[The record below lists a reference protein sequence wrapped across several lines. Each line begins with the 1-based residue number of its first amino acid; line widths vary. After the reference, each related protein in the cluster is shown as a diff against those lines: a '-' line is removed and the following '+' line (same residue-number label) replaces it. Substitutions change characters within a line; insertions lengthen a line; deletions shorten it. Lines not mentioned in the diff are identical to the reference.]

1 MQRILIIDD
10 NLDLGTLLSRFLT
23 GKGYQVETAASASAG
38 IARFRERPFD
48 VVLCDYRLGKQDGR
62 EVLQA
67 VKAIRAD
74 TVVVIMT
81 AYGDIRSAV
90 ELIKLGAYDYITKPL
105 VPDELLV
112 IIGNASPAGPAPLFP
127 AAPAAGRPERP
138 DTLLPEDYALSR
150 SPAAREVYRQMALVA
165 PIDYIVLIYGES
177 GTGKEVV
184 ARTIHRLSPREARPF
199 VAVDCGTL
207 SKELAGSEL
216 FGHVKGAFTGALA
229 DKAGQF
235 ELADGGTLFLDEIAN
250 LPLDVQASLLR
261 VIQERKFKRVGSTRE
276 VRLDIRILAA
286 SNEDLLEACR
296 QGKFR
301 EDLYHR
307 LNEFALTLPPLRER
321 REDIPLFARLFLDQV
336 SRELHKNILPFDE
349 EVLQLFGQYAWPGNL
364 RELRNVIRR
373 AALLTPT
380 SAIGRQSLPGEIAHP
395 GLGAALP
402 SMGMGTG
409 TAAPVDPEFGLKGAS
424 SSAEYAA
431 ILQVLKKVN
440 YNKTKAAALL
450 RIDRKTLYNKLR
462 NKPDG

>member
-10 NLDLGTLLSRFLT
+10 NLDLGALLSRFLT
-23 GKGYQVETAASASAG
+23 QKGYQVETAASAPGG

-48 VVLCDYRLGKQDGR
+48 VVLCDYRLGRQDGR
-62 EVLQA
+62 EVLGA

-74 TVVVIMT
+74 TIVIIMT

-112 IIGNASPAGPAPLFP
+112 IIGKAGP
-127 AAPAAGRPERP
+127 AAPAVPAAGILPERP
-138 DTLLPEDYALSR
+138 DTPLPEDYPLTR

-184 ARTIHRLSPREARPF
+184 ARTIHRLSPREGKPF

-336 SRELHKNILPFDE
+336 SGELQKNILPFDA

-380 SAIGRQSLPGEIAHP
+380 PSIGRQSLPGEIAHP

-402 SMGMGTG
+402 GL
-409 TAAPVDPEFGLKGAS
+409 APPYGLKGAS

-450 RIDRKTLYNKLR
+450 QIDRKTLYNKLR